1 MVTKEYYITGK
12 VREVGYRDFVK
23 QLADNLGLTGIANH
37 ADVTGVKVIAQGDAS
52 CFEAFEQGLRFGP
65 TMSFVK
71 SINCKTV
78 EKSAYYR
85 SFQVEGMVLSTKL
98 TETLEKVR
106 QEIREND
113 TLALNKKRILYL
125 SIRLV

>member
-1 MVTKEYYITGK
+1 MVEK
-12 VREVGYRDFVK
+12 VREVGYRIFVK

-37 ADVTGVKVIAQGDAS
+37 TSFTGVKVIAQGDAS

-65 TMSFVK
+65 VMSFVK

-106 QEIREND
+106 QEVREND
-113 TLALNKKRILYL
+113 TLALNAH
-125 SIRLV
+125 